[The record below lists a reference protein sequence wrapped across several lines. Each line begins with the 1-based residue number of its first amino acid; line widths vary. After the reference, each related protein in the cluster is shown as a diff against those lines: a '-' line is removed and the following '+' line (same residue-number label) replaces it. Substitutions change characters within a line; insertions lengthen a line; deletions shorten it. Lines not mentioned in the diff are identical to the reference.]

1 MTQDPGRC
9 MVFASVEAVK
19 DEQLKVLLGQL
30 AISVTV
36 CTAEQNC
43 FNQLDLDGWD
53 LLIADAADNGKEARS
68 LLSQCKKMIP
78 ETAVLAMVP
87 RGDIRTTV
95 RAMKA
100 GATDCIDLVALSHF
114 SYQLTKATGR
124 GYSVPLLEHYLPL
137 VQRII
142 DQADRR
148 INRSETVSPDEK
160 LYSLFESHT
169 ELIVRGKASNPTF
182 SSSKLLYQRL
192 RYLSVQAHIPLF
204 RQGVPRSPAEI

>member
-19 DEQLKVLLGQL
+19 DEQLDVLLGQL

-36 CTAEQNC
+36 CTVEQDC
-43 FNQLDLDGWD
+43 FNQLDLNAWD
-53 LLIADAADNGKEARS
+53 LLIADGADNGKEAVS

-87 RGDIRTTV
+87 RGDMKTTV
-95 RAMKA
+95 QAMKT
-100 GATDCIDLVALSHF
+100 GATDCIDLAPLFHL

-137 VQRII
+137 V
-142 DQADRR
+142 
-148 INRSETVSPDEK
+148 
-160 LYSLFESHT
+160 
-169 ELIVRGKASNPTF
+169 
-182 SSSKLLYQRL
+182 
-192 RYLSVQAHIPLF
+192 
-204 RQGVPRSPAEI
+204 